1 MDKNSL
7 SPAAEAAAF
16 RQTESTPAKSAAESS
31 RLGEDKAEEEELWAP
46 LLILVLALAVA
57 LPQAEPANE
66 AALGAR
72 AGACLAFGTA
82 FAAFAAA
89 AAAAAVLAAE
99 GFWGAGA
106 GGCSGS
112 DKGCW

>member
-46 LLILVLALAVA
+46 LLVLILALALAVA

-89 AAAAAVLAAE
+89 AAVLAAE